1 MANDDSESDNHRY
14 RRRFADNHP
23 GRGRRDRC
31 RRGARHRIVITEHA
45 ATTERNRRL
54 APPAL
59 RAAGLF
65 RLFTPR
71 ALGGL
76 EVDPVTFAR
85 VVEEVSTFD
94 SAAGWAFQVNT
105 GAWWTSRMSP
115 EGVAEL
121 YADGPDLMMA
131 ASFALPAEL
140 MKCRPVTESRGVERW
155 QAPSTIPVG
164 R

>member
-1 MANDDSESDNHRY
+1 MTMSSPSTVASVDPLSANRAAVDEGVI
-14 RRRFADNHP
+14 AA
-23 GRGRRDRC
+23 GREVGS
-31 RRGARHRIVITEHA
+31 VIAKHVD
-45 ATTERNRRL
+45 TTERNRRL
-54 APPAL
+54 PPQVVDAL
-59 RAAGLF
+59 RATGLF

-76 EVDPVTFAR
+76 EIDPVTFAR

-121 YADGPDLMMA
+121 YAEGPDLIA
-131 ASFALPAEL
+131 YS
-140 MKCRPVTESRGVERW
+140 G
-155 QAPSTIPVG
+155 PS
-164 R
+164 